1 MTKKVL
7 LLVFGVWYTRSV
19 CVMGD
24 RVQVLGL
31 EAALEAQRIDTED
44 KVAQASKAAQ
54 VAAEKSYAQRVPA
67 MQAGPG
73 APGGH
78 TSPVQ
83 IREGMNKIAATIQM
97 FNASTGRAAPSNPQT
112 PGGASAGTLGVLSGS
127 PSSSLTPTSGTPA
140 GSAGNSAYE
149 SELDRR
155 QQEMQAK
162 QQQLAMQQ
170 RSENQ
175 DALVKAIERPLG
187 FHRQRPIAAMVIFRS
202 CIQWHAFEAD
212 RTNLFERIIT
222 TIGEQIEQGGGGD
235 LDNND
240 NLCYWLSNTVTL
252 LLLLQKN
259 IKPAA
264 TASSRRTVSAAPAQG
279 GFLAGARSTFSSFLG
294 GTTRRASMGNTGDAS
309 IHGGGHGGF
318 KQIAAKYPA
327 LLFKQQLDACM
338 GKIFPLLRDNVK
350 RAVQTPLSVCSHPA
364 CVPSRW
370 VAT

>member
-1 MTKKVL
+1 
-7 LLVFGVWYTRSV
+7 
-19 CVMGD
+19 MGD
-24 RVQVLGL
+24 FLQVLGL

-54 VAAEKSYAQRVPA
+54 VAAEKSYAQRMPTN
-67 MQAGPG
+67 MQTGPSTPG
-73 APGGH
+73 AH

-83 IREGMNKIAATIQM
+83 LREGMNKIAATIQM
-97 FNASTGRAAPSNPQT
+97 FNASTSRSGANPQT
-112 PGGASAGTLGVLSGS
+112 PQAASSGTLGVLSGS
-127 PSSSLTPTSGTPA
+127 PSASLGSMSTPTGSQTA
-140 GSAGNSAYE
+140 GERNSAYE

-187 FHRQRPIAAMVIFRS
+187 FHRQRPLAAMVIFRS

-264 TASSRRTVSAAPAQG
+264 TASSRRTIAAQPAQS

-294 GTTRRASMGNTGDAS
+294 GTTRRASMANTGDAS

-350 RAVQTPLSVCSHPA
+350 RAVQTPLSVRSQPA
-364 CVPSRW
+364 SCVL
-370 VAT
+370 

>member
-1 MTKKVL
+1 M
-7 LLVFGVWYTRSV
+7 V
-19 CVMGD
+19 CPLCPFEVG
-24 RVQVLGL
+24 RLQVLGL
-31 EAALEAQRIDTED
+31 EAALEAQRIDTEE

-54 VAAEKSYAQRVPA
+54 VAAEKSYAQRIPQ

-73 APGGH
+73 TPGSH

-83 IREGMNKIAATIQM
+83 LREGMNKIAATIQM
-97 FNASTGRAAPSNPQT
+97 FNASGTRTSPQPQT
-112 PGGASAGTLGVLSGS
+112 PSSSSNQTLGALSTS
-127 PSSSLTPTSGTPA
+127 PSSAVTPVSAIPSAQTPTAS
-140 GSAGNSAYE
+140 SAYE

-187 FHRQRPIAAMVIFRS
+187 FHKARPLAAMVIFRS

-222 TIGEQIEQGGGGD
+222 TIGEQIEQGGGGE
-235 LDNND
+235 LENND

-264 TASSRRTVSAAPAQG
+264 TASSRRAISNAPQS

-294 GTTRRASMGNTGDAS
+294 GSTRRASLVNSGDAS

-350 RAVQTPLSVCSHPA
+350 RAVQTPLSVRFNHPQ
-364 CVPSRW
+364 CPYLL
-370 VAT
+370 